1 MKRILLF
8 FLGLAT
14 LSPGSD
20 NFPPLFPFL
29 ISYDGPDNASGVAHL
44 LDAPAGKHGFVRVE
58 NGCFVND
65 AGPVRFFGTNLT
77 GPANFPSK
85 EAADKLAGRL
95 ARFGINCVRLHY
107 FDSEYRN
114 FLKEKGPG
122 IFTADP
128 VTQRNFDPEQ
138 VDRQDY
144 LIAAL
149 KKRGIFVNI
158 NLHVARWWD
167 ERDGFT
173 GKELRPRHDKGVDL
187 FEPRMIAL
195 QKEYARQL
203 LAHVNP
209 YTGLAYAEDP
219 CVALIEINNENGLF
233 NQYHEGGIDR
243 LPEPYAGELC
253 KQWNEWL
260 RRRYVSTDEL
270 RNIWMQVDVPL
281 AGEQIRGGA
290 FDLPGSADGKS
301 WSFISGSADAV
312 YAVHDGVFRLEV
324 TRNGDDPFP
333 ELFGSLAVR
342 KGQPYTLS
350 FRIRKAEGEGD
361 SRFELYFDDEQNT
374 WLRRIIRV
382 GSEWKNITCSF
393 FAGED
398 CDALRFAL
406 NRFRIGV
413 YEVDDLSF
421 RHGAKTAG
429 LGGARFEDGSIP
441 IVKSDDFVPLR
452 QKHDFYRFMMDT
464 ERAYWMG
471 MYRFLKDELGVKA
484 PISGTQLGG
493 THFGYGPAPL
503 QAELDYV
510 DNHSYWCHPSP
521 VNPDWKIGNISMVNS
536 LANIQRLASMRV
548 YGEPYTVSEY
558 NHPFPNQYGA
568 EAQPMISAYGALQGW
583 NGIFQYTYNHSTDP
597 EPVRNTYFFSMI
609 ARTDVLAH
617 FPACAALFL
626 RGDVQEGK
634 KSLTGS
640 IEPQTYFEKLADWDS
655 IYARIGRLGF
665 DERLCLVHKTAMDVT
680 GRHTGSLPSEFTVPK
695 GNVLVSDTGELTWNT
710 EIPGAAFLAVST
722 ANTKLFTGF
731 PQERTITLGDGVSL
745 NVGRT
750 KLGWATVSLVS
761 RHATGFGESGRP
773 ASILIAAT
781 GLAENRGSVIE
792 KVYENRITLKT
803 WGDGAVLVEGVP
815 ATITLP
821 SDPARTK
828 CFALD
833 PFGHRNAEIPIK
845 KAISGGSEIV
855 IGPEYRT
862 VWYEIE
868 VKQQA
873 GLGI

>member
-8 FLGLAT
+8 FLGLAA
-14 LSPGSD
+14 LSPGAD

-44 LDAPAGKHGFVRVE
+44 LDAPAGKRGFVRVE
-58 NGCFVND
+58 NGRFVND

-107 FDSEYRN
+107 FDSEYSN

-122 IFTADP
+122 IFTVDP
-128 VTQRNFDPEQ
+128 VTQRNFDPQQ
-138 VDRQDY
+138 VDRMDY

-149 KKRGIFVNI
+149 KKRGIYVNM

-203 LAHVNP
+203 LTHVNP

-219 CVALIEINNENGLF
+219 CVAMIEINNENGLF

-243 LPEPYAGELC
+243 LPEPYAGEFR

-260 RRRYVSTDEL
+260 RRRYVSTEQL
-270 RNIWMQVDVPL
+270 QNIWMQVNVPL
-281 AGEQIRGGA
+281 TGEQIRGGA
-290 FDLPGSADGKS
+290 FDAQGTAGGVT

-312 YAVHDGVFRLEV
+312 CAVHDGVLRV
-324 TRNGDDPFP
+324 DVARNGDDPFP
-333 ELFGSLAVR
+333 ELFGSVAVR
-342 KGQPYTLS
+342 KGHPYTLS
-350 FRIRKAEGEGD
+350 FRIRKTEGAGD
-361 SRFELYFDDEQNT
+361 SVFELYFEDGQNT
-374 WLRRIIRV
+374 WLRRKISV
-382 GSEWKNITCSF
+382 GSGWKNVTCSF
-393 FAGED
+393 VAGED
-398 CDALRFAL
+398 SDALRFSI
-406 NRFRIGV
+406 NRFRIGG

-421 RHGAKTAG
+421 QCGGKTKDLGA
-429 LGGARFEDGSIP
+429 ARFEDGTIP
-441 IVKSDDFVPLR
+441 VIRSDDFVPLQ
-452 QKHDFYRFMMDT
+452 QKRDFYRFMMDT
-464 ERAYWMG
+464 ERVYWTG

-484 PISGTQLGG
+484 PVSGTQLGG
-493 THFGYGPAPL
+493 THFGYSPAPL
-503 QAELDYV
+503 QAGLDYV

-521 VNPDWKIGNISMVNS
+521 VNPEWKIGNISMVNS

-548 YGEPYTVSEY
+548 HGEPYTVSEY

-583 NGIFQYTYNHSTDP
+583 NGIFQYTYNHTSDF
-597 EPVRNTYFFSMI
+597 EPQRNTYFFSMI

-626 RGDVQEGK
+626 RGDVREAES
-634 KSLTGS
+634 SLIGS
-640 IEPQTYFEKLADWDS
+640 IDYPAYFEKLADWDS

-680 GRHTGSLPSEFTVPK
+680 GSHTGSLPSEFAVPN
-695 GNVLVSDTGELTWNT
+695 GNVLVSDTGELMWNT
-710 EIPGAAFLAVST
+710 EIPGAAFLTVDT

-731 PQERTITLGDGVSL
+731 SQERTVNLGDGVSL
-745 NVGRT
+745 NIGRT
-750 KLGWATVSLVS
+750 QLGWATVSLVS
-761 RHATGFGESGRP
+761 RHATGFGGSGSS
-773 ASILIAAT
+773 AGILIAAT
-781 GLAENRGSVIE
+781 GLAENQGAVIE
-792 KVYENRITLKT
+792 KVYKNRITLRA
-803 WGDGAVLVEGVP
+803 WGDGTVLVEGVP

-821 SDPARTK
+821 ADPARTK

-833 PFGHRNAEIPIK
+833 SSGRRNAEIPIK
-845 KAISGGSEIV
+845 KAVAGGSEIV

-868 VKQQA
+868 ISPKSGA
-873 GLGI
+873 GL